1 MLVHGPDSAWPAGAA
16 ADRRLGA
23 WIAEMAIVSVES
35 WPSHLWIRESDDDK
49 DLREVKHQKKGQY
62 RPEMYLR

>member
-1 MLVHGPDSAWPAGAA
+1 MIMIMCLAAGAA
-16 ADRRLGA
+16 AACRLGA

-35 WPSHLWIRESDDDK
+35 WPSQLRIRESDEDK

-62 RPEMYLR
+62 RPKMYLR